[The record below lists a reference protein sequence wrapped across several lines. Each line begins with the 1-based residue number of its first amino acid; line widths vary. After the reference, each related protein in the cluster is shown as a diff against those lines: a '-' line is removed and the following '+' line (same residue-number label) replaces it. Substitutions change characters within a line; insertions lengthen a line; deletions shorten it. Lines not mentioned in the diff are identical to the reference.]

1 MVRLRRAIVA
11 AIVASAALVVVTVAP
26 RRLADWLWFRDLGL
40 ERVFFTK
47 IAAQWILGLAAAAV
61 SFVTLFANAKLAVRG
76 SALKNASPGAPVLRD
91 VAAAPSFRR
100 KLADILVLPGCIA
113 LAALFGLVAASQWR
127 TAVLFLFRTP
137 FGVVDPVY
145 ARDIGFYV
153 FTQPALEH
161 AIDFADALLLFAAL
175 VAVLPAY
182 VIRRQVVMRKWW
194 VRVEPRAR
202 THLTALGA
210 ALLLLWGLR
219 VKFVSLPGLLFSSHG
234 PLVGASYTDLSV
246 RLPAFRVL
254 ATLLVLA
261 AAALAVAVRV
271 RALARLAFPVGVAVA
286 GFALLG
292 AIVWPAAYQ
301 RLVVQPDELVREAP
315 QIAHHIEA
323 TRRAWRLDSV
333 SVRDLNE
340 ARGLTL
346 QDVATNRATIQNIRL
361 WDREPLLQTYGQL
374 QSIRPYYDFVAVDDD
389 RYWID
394 GEYRQ
399 VLLSARELNSAA
411 LPVRRFINERLTF
424 THGMGL
430 ALGPS
435 NQVTEEGLP
444 LLFIKDLPPVST
456 VSVRVARPQIYF
468 GELSNDYVVVRT
480 KQREFD
486 YPAREGDS
494 AVSTRFEGKGG

>member
-1 MVRLRRAIVA
+1 MLKVSRLKLPVICLFFFLQAEDGI
-11 AIVASAALVVVTVAP
+11 
-26 RRLADWLWFRDLGL
+26 RDL
-40 ERVFFTK
+40 T
-47 IAAQWILGLAAAAV
+47 
-61 SFVTLFANAKLAVRG
+61 VTGVQTC
-76 SALKNASPGAPVLRD
+76 ALPI
-91 VAAAPSFRR
+91 F
-100 KLADILVLPGCIA
+100 
-113 LAALFGLVAASQWR
+113 
-127 TAVLFLFRTP
+127 
-137 FGVVDPVY
+137 
-145 ARDIGFYV
+145 
-153 FTQPALEH
+153 
-161 AIDFADALLLFAAL
+161 
-175 VAVLPAY
+175 
-182 VIRRQVVMRKWW
+182 
-194 VRVEPRAR
+194 
-202 THLTALGA
+202 
-210 ALLLLWGLR
+210 
-219 VKFVSLPGLLFSSHG
+219 
-234 PLVGASYTDLSV
+234 
-246 RLPAFRVL
+246 
-254 ATLLVLA
+254 LVLA

-435 NQVTEEGLP
+435 NQCTE
-444 LLFIKDLPPVST
+444 
-456 VSVRVARPQIYF
+456 
-468 GELSNDYVVVRT
+468 
-480 KQREFD
+480 
-486 YPAREGDS
+486 
-494 AVSTRFEGKGG
+494 